1 MAKPESVDPRKAAVE
16 AALARARAK
25 KAAQAGGEQAVEKSE
40 EMAKPAE
47 SVDPRKAA
55 VAAAIAR
62 AKAKKQFNEN
72 GEV

>member
-47 SVDPRKAA
+47 SVDPRKSSRGCSDCSSESKE
-55 VAAAIAR
+55 AI
-62 AKAKKQFNEN
+62 
-72 GEV
+72 